1 MNAFKTLPFVAVTAM
16 LLTVAGCNN
25 PGMASNRNSSN
36 DSIPDKG
43 FALLEL
49 YTSEGC
55 SSCPPADRLLA
66 RVQEEAGNRR
76 IFLLCEHV
84 DYWDDAHWKDAFSQ
98 HQFSQRQYRYDSR
111 LKAQVYTPQL
121 IINGEKECLGSD
133 ESAVNT
139 AVKNAVAKKTNAN
152 LDLKASQ
159 QGNEMQISYSVNG
172 NSPADKLLIALVE
185 KHAVRHIGDGENRGR
200 TLNHAQIVRSLS
212 SFSITGNKG
221 VEQISL
227 PVDYNAGNYEI
238 IGFLQDENTNEI
250 VSAARAQVW
259 KSSTKD

>member
-98 HQFSQRQYRYDSR
+98 HEFSQRQYRYDSR
-111 LKAQVYTPQL
+111 LKSQVYTPQL
-121 IINGEKECLGSD
+121 IINGTRECLGSN
-133 ESAVNT
+133 EAAVNA
-139 AVKNAVAKKTNAN
+139 AVKNAVAKETKVN
-152 LDLKASQ
+152 LDLKVRK
-159 QGNEMQISYSVNG
+159 QGNNIQISYSING
-172 NSPADKLLIALVE
+172 NSPADKLLIAVVE
-185 KHAVRHIGDGENRGR
+185 KHAVREIGDGENRGR

-221 VEQISL
+221 IEQISL

-238 IGFLQDENTNEI
+238 VGFLQDESTNEI
-250 VSAARAQVW
+250 VSAVRAQ
-259 KSSTKD
+259 DNG